1 MGIPYSKEINTAFV
15 ELNKAYGQ
23 VTPLVAAA
31 YEVLE
36 TSKNITLLVA
46 GIQVLNTI
54 ILSMVL
60 MCMLGLLITMNPDL
74 DNERKELV
82 TPVMVW
88 IAGWAGLAKRIAGT
102 VVFLVLMMVVG
113 GVMMTRREGK
123 GPVESIEAGQMQ
135 DGEEKQKGEEGEEG
149 GEGTVE
155 KAEQRLVI

>member
-1 MGIPYSKEINTAFV
+1 MGIPYSREINTAFV

-46 GIQVLNTI
+46 GIQILNTI
-54 ILSMVL
+54 LLSMIL

-74 DNERKELV
+74 DNERKELI
-82 TPVMVW
+82 TPVMLW

-102 VVFLVLMMVVG
+102 VVFLILMMVVG

-123 GPVESIEAGQMQ
+123 GPVESIEAGEVEEV
-135 DGEEKQKGEEGEEG
+135 EEKKEGEEGEEG
-149 GEGTVE
+149 EEGVEGTVK
-155 KAEQRLVI
+155 KAEQR